1 MEYVRVFILPRVNT
15 MNNSFTDLSQIRSV
29 TDWLESIKM
38 GRYKDTFS
46 QAGYVRLEDIA
57 RLSQGDLPRLGVNLV
72 GHQKKIMKSIQSIR
86 SHLEQ
91 AEETLV

>member
-1 MEYVRVFILPRVNT
+1 
-15 MNNSFTDLSQIRSV
+15 MNNSFTDLSQLHSV
-29 TDWLESIKM
+29 TDWLDSIKM

-72 GHQKKIMKSIQSIR
+72 GHQKKIMKSIHSIR